1 MARVKRG
8 VTSHARHAKVL
19 SKAKGDYGRRKNTIR
34 VAKQALEK
42 SAQ

>member
-19 SKAKGDYGRRKNTIR
+19 SKAKGIMVEERIQS
-34 VAKQALEK
+34 V
-42 SAQ
+42 